1 MHYYQFNIADYRK
14 DTVHLT
20 PIEHYIYRTLID
32 WYYMD
37 EQPIT
42 KETQMVMRRL
52 SLDFSLEQNVLN
64 VLKDFFIE
72 CEKGWEH
79 KRIRMEIKD
88 YHEMAEKNRVN
99 GNKGGRPKKTQSV
112 SSGLPDETQNNPTV
126 TLTNNQEP
134 ITNNHNINTLSLPA
148 TPKAD
153 NVPYEKIVSL
163 YHEKLPTLPKVV
175 MLTTKRKGQIAAR
188 WKSGVLPD
196 LETWENYF
204 DFVSKSPFLMG
215 LKDPPEGR
223 KRFVADLEWITNE
236 SNFTKI
242 WEKKYHGQV

>member
-1 MHYYQFNIADYRK
+1 MANPWFRLYSEFMHDPKVQK
-14 DTVHLT
+14 MEEKH
-20 PIEHYIYRTLID
+20 
-32 WYYMD
+32 
-37 EQPIT
+37 Q
-42 KETQMVMRRL
+42 RRL
-52 SLDFSLEQNVLN
+52 VMILCMRCNGSVTLQDEDVTFVLRISDEEWRESKSLFIAQNFISEDGFVLNWDKRQYSSDSSRERVARHREKQKRVTITDSNVTVTVQNRTDTEQNRTEN
-64 VLKDFFIE
+64 
-72 CEKGWEH
+72 
-79 KRIRMEIKD
+79 
-88 YHEMAEKNRVN
+88 
-99 GNKGGRPKKTQSV
+99 
-112 SSGLPDETQNNPTV
+112 
-126 TLTNNQEP
+126 TN
-134 ITNNHNINTLSLPA
+134 TSLPA
-148 TPKAD
+148 SPKAD